1 MRLVNSAFSEIVE
14 NRNIYLPQGI
24 THLHLGKIFFFIL
37 PHQARPDGKYF
48 PCNSD
53 YTRKTETKRQLDKIQ
68 VG

>member
-24 THLHLGKIFFFIL
+24 THTSWKDFFFIL
-37 PHQARPDGKYF
+37 PHQVRPDGKYF
-48 PCNSD
+48 PSNSD